1 MAQVNKID
9 SNVTGLRYAEEDSYK
24 VLPGSPIWY
33 ALEPNSYSDFG
44 GQLQLLARNPIN
56 DGRQRKKGVITDLDA
71 SGGFNTDLTQSNLQD
86 LLQGVM
92 FADLERKVEFGGASE
107 ITNVDTSTDD
117 FDAASGLDAFAAN
130 DLVFASGFTNA
141 GNNGLHLVS
150 AASATA
156 LTVTSNLVNETPPA
170 AAKLVQ
176 VGYQFASATL
186 DVVVSGSLPRLTR
199 ASGSKDFTDF
209 GLIPGEWIYV
219 GGDGAGEDFVNAQNN
234 GWMRVR
240 SVAASY
246 IEIDK
251 AGDTA
256 LTAETGTGLTIRI
269 FFGRVLRNRT
279 GSNIVRRTY
288 NLERTLG
295 ASDDASPSQIQSEYL
310 VGALANEF
318 SLNINTAD
326 KITADVTFI
335 AADNEQRTGVTG
347 VKSGTRPTL
356 VDADAFNTSSDF
368 ARIKMSVFTDGD
380 ESPASLFAFLTDI
393 NLTINNNASANKAVG
408 TLGNFDVTAG
418 TFEVSGTL
426 TAYFSNVTAV
436 QAVRNNSDV
445 TFDIIIAKNNA
456 GLAID
461 VPLIAL
467 GDARLNVE
475 QDQAITLPLQTDAA
489 TGAKIDANLNHTL
502 LWVFFDYLPTVAM

>member
-9 SNVTGLRYAEEDSYK
+9 SNVTGLRYAEEASYK
-24 VLPGSPIWY
+24 TLPGSPVWKG
-33 ALEPNSYSDFG
+33 LEPNSYSDFG
-44 GQLQLLARNPIN
+44 GQLQLLSRNPIN

-71 SGGFNTDLTQSNLQD
+71 SGGFNTDLTQTNLQD
-86 LLQGVM
+86 ILQGVM
-92 FADLERKVEFGGASE
+92 FADLERKVEFGGSSQ
-107 ITNVDTSTDD
+107 ITNVDGTTED

-130 DLVFASGFTNA
+130 DLVFGAGFTNA
-141 GNNGLHLVS
+141 ANNGLHLVS

-170 AAKLVQ
+170 TATLVQ
-176 VGYQFASATL
+176 VGYQFASGTL

-199 ASGSKDFTDF
+199 ASGAKDFTDF

-219 GGDGAGEDFVNAQNN
+219 GGDGASTDFVNAQNN

-256 LTAETGTGLTIRI
+256 MTAETGTGLTVQI

-279 GSNIVRRTY
+279 GTNIVRRTY

-295 ASDDASPSQIQSEYL
+295 APDDSSPSDIQSEYL

-318 SLNINTAD
+318 SINIPTAD
-326 KITADVTFI
+326 KVTADISFI
-335 AADNEQRTGVTG
+335 AADNEQRTAATG
-347 VKSGTRPTL
+347 VKSGSRPTL

-368 ARIKMSVFTDGD
+368 SRIKMSVFTDGN
-380 ESPASLFAFLTDI
+380 ESPSALFAFLTDI
-393 NLTINNNASANKAVG
+393 TLSINNNASPSKAVG

-418 TFEVSGTL
+418 TFEVSGNL
-426 TAYFSNVTAV
+426 TAYFSTVDAIT
-436 QAVRNNSDV
+436 AVRNNSDV
-445 TFDIIIAKNNA
+445 TFDIIMAKANS
-456 GLAID
+456 GIAID

-467 GDARLNVE
+467 GDGRLNVE
-475 QDQAITLPLQTDAA
+475 QDQPITLPLQTDAA
-489 TGAKIDANLNHTL
+489 TGAKIDANLDHTL
-502 LWVFFDYLPTVAM
+502 LWVFFDYLPTVAE